1 MNWEK
6 LVEFLIAVAMMAVTV
21 FLIPWIREKYGAVK
35 AERLQAIYDIAV
47 EAAEQ
52 LFGAGTGAR
61 KKQYAVEYL
70 ESQGVTVDDAM
81 LETTVLK
88 RTN

>member
-35 AERLQAIYDIAV
+35 AERLQAIY
-47 EAAEQ
+47 
-52 LFGAGTGAR
+52 
-61 KKQYAVEYL
+61 L

-81 LETTVLK
+81 LEATVLK